1 MTFHM
6 RLAAITLPLA
16 LGVSASALAQ
26 SAAENPPQLSPPRT
40 VTLVVADLAKEVEWY
55 GTVLGFQDT
64 HQFGKGRPDAD
75 NRAIRIA
82 LNGFRLDLVWH
93 RGSTRPPPPALY
105 QEGYSHISFETTEI
119 DRSYTWLTAH
129 HIPIDAVRDPKTQGL
144 KILRFHDPEGN
155 EIHIELPN

>member
-1 MTFHM
+1 MGSTV
-6 RLAAITLPLA
+6 RVGAGAVLLV
-16 LGVSASALAQ
+16 LGLSSRGFAGP
-26 SAAENPPQLSPPRT
+26 AENPPQLSSPRT

-64 HQFGKGRPDAD
+64 HQFEGKGKPDPN

-105 QEGYSHISFETTEI
+105 QEGYSHISFETQEI
-119 DRSYTWLTAH
+119 DKSYAWLTAH
-129 HIPIDAVRDPKTQGL
+129 GIAIDAVRDPRTQGL